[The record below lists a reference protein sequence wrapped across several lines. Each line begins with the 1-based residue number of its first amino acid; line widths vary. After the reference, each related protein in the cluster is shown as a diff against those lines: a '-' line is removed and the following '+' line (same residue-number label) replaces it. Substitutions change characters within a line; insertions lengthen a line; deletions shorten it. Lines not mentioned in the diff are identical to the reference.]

1 MTQDLDPVIAAL
13 RASLAADP
21 GNVPLWLHLAELLT
35 RSSRLAEAID
45 ALRGAASAGAPEPDT
60 SLRLIRLLRE
70 EGQVSEALIRA
81 EQLAVSC
88 DLPELQAELYRIHQA
103 RGDVQSAAEVFH
115 ELRRA
120 HPGFDLSGLESP
132 SGANAGHG
140 TAGEGPDPDVGD
152 EAERIR
158 IGSTGQKELDDW
170 VSQFDY
176 SEFRVSFD
184 DVVGLDDVK
193 RQLRLRIIAPHENR
207 EVYRAFHRKAGGGI
221 LLYGPPGCG
230 KTFIARATA
239 GECGAT
245 FLSVGIHE
253 IVDQYFG
260 QTEKAIHALFEEARR
275 NAPTVLFFDEFD
287 AFGSQR
293 GVSSAQSWK
302 TMVDQLLN
310 EMDGIAGDNEDL
322 LVFAATNV
330 PWNVDA
336 AFRRPGRFDR
346 MFFVPPPDDEGRAE
360 LLRRHCSR
368 LPGGEAIPIARLVR
382 DTKLWTGADIRALA
396 ERASEAALEKSLD
409 SGEIHPVTLVDFER
423 EIRQMDSSAL
433 EWISTARNYARYS
446 NQGGQYDDLR
456 RFLERVKRW

>member
-1 MTQDLDPVIAAL
+1 MTQNLDPVVAAL

-21 GNVPLWLHLAELLT
+21 GNVTVWLHLADLLT
-35 RSSRLAEAID
+35 ESARIAEAID
-45 ALRGAASAGAPEPDT
+45 ALRSAASAGAPEPDT
-60 SLRLIRLLRE
+60 SLRLISLLRR
-70 EGQVSEALIRA
+70 EGQLSEALIRA
-81 EQLAVSC
+81 EQLAETF
-88 DLPELQAELYRIHQA
+88 DPPELQAELYRIHRA
-103 RGDVQSAAEVFH
+103 RGDDRSAAEVLDG
-115 ELRRA
+115 LRRR
-120 HPGFDLSGLESP
+120 HSEFDLSELESA
-132 SGANAGHG
+132 SGAFVEQGG
-140 TAGEGPDPDVGD
+140 TGEEPRPAVADD
-152 EAERIR
+152 ATRIR
-158 IGSTGQKELDDW
+158 IGSTGQQELDDW

-193 RQLRLRIIAPHENR
+193 RQLRLRIIAPQENR

-310 EMDGIAGDNEDL
+310 EMDGISGDNEDL

-360 LLRRHCSR
+360 LFRRHCSR
-368 LPGGEAIPIARLVR
+368 LPGGDALPIARLVKG
-382 DTKLWTGADIRALA
+382 TKLWTGADIRALA

-409 SGEIHPVTLVDFER
+409 SGEIHPVTLLDFER
-423 EIRQMDSSAL
+423 ELQQMDSSAL

-456 RFLERVKRW
+456 RFLESIKRW